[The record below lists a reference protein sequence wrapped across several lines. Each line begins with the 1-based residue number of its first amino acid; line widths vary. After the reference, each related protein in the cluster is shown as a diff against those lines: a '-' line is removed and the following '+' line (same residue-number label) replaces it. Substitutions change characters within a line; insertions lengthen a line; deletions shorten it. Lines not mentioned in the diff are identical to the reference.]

1 MTQCGF
7 IRVSSNPTCIADA
20 VAPLEALAVLRAIMA
35 LPGHVFWRD
44 EPSLQDESLFAEFA
58 LGGHRQITDAYLL
71 SLALHRRGFLATL
84 DRGVASLAPKGSKA
98 SQAVQ
103 WISPGDPSP

>member
-20 VAPLEALAVLRAIMA
+20 VAPLEAHAVLRAIMA
-35 LPGHVFWRD
+35 LPGHVFWQD
-44 EPSLQDESLFAEFA
+44 EPSLQDESLFDGFA
-58 LGGHRQITDAYLL
+58 IGGHRQITDAYLL
-71 SLALHRRGFLATL
+71 SLAVHRSGCLATL

-98 SQAVQ
+98 SQAVL
-103 WISPGDPSP
+103 WIIHG